1 MQACYRA
8 ARAAYNLKQYN
19 KALMLAE
26 QGIAQDAGAS
36 ELKRIQQ
43 VTSSTHRFLSKVVQT
58 MSFTCD
64 CLSGASCSCRMPRAI
79 CRLKSKEVWSEQP
92 GRNQSGALHSN

>member
-8 ARAAYNLKQYN
+8 ARAAYNLKQYS

-26 QGIAQDAGAS
+26 QGIANNAGAS

-43 VTSSTHRFLSKVVQT
+43 V
-58 MSFTCD
+58 
-64 CLSGASCSCRMPRAI
+64 ASC
-79 CRLKSKEVWSEQP
+79 
-92 GRNQSGALHSN
+92 